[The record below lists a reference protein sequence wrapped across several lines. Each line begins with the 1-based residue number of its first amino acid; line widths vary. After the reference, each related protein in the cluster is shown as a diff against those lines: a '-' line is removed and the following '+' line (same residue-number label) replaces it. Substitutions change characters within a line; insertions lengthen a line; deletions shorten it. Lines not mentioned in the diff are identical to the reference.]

1 MKKTI
6 VLLVTIL
13 VVSCQ
18 SKAQPK
24 KGKEVFKIIKS
35 EAEWK
40 SSLSKDEFYILRKK
54 GTEPRYSSKFNYND
68 QEGVYS
74 CSACGTALF
83 ESSYQYD
90 SGSGWPSFDREIKG
104 NVSYSIDNDLG
115 YTRIEEHCAN
125 CGGHLGHVFNDGPT
139 QTTGKRH
146 CINGIALK
154 FTHKKTSNEK

>member
-1 MKKTI
+1 M
-6 VLLVTIL
+6 
-13 VVSCQ
+13 C
-18 SKAQPK
+18 
-24 KGKEVFKIIKS
+24 
-35 EAEWK
+35 
-40 SSLSKDEFYILRKK
+40 K

-104 NVSYSIDNDLG
+104 NVSFSIDNDLG
-115 YTRIEEHCAN
+115 YIRIEEHCAN

-154 FTHKKTSNEK
+154 FTPTKASNEK